1 MLELLILD
9 FTLQS
14 VQIKWNKRTI
24 FQKNICR
31 SRKKAR
37 RMGGDAHRFNQSRR
51 RFFVPQNR
59 WSSEN
64 KEQSQAW
71 LELCRVATEEDENQI
86 KEIKEILSLRSCAQP
101 VP

>member
-1 MLELLILD
+1 
-9 FTLQS
+9 
-14 VQIKWNKRTI
+14 
-24 FQKNICR
+24 
-31 SRKKAR
+31 
-37 RMGGDAHRFNQSRR
+37 MGGDAHRFNQSRR

-86 KEIKEILSLRSCAQP
+86 KEIKESAYDTGCAQERSNKFLLFP
-101 VP
+101 LFLRDLILVLSIPYYHGRYRNK